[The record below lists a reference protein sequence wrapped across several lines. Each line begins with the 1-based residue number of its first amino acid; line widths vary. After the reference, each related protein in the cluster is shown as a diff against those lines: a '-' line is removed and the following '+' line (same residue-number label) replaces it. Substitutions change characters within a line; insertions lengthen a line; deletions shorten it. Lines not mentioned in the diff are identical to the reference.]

1 MPFTQNP
8 AVRLLLTLA
17 ALVVILAGIK
27 TSQQLVVPFLLS
39 LFIAIICQPV
49 INFLESFKIPKVLAV
64 TLVILVIVTLGF
76 SLASLV
82 GQSLNSF
89 SEDLP
94 QYKEK
99 LQGEIGWLTNKL
111 AEFNVHLNREQF
123 VEYFDPGAA
132 MSLAT
137 NMLSGLGNT
146 LANVFLILITTV
158 FMLFEANAVREK
170 LQTAWKKPNQHIDR
184 VYRFLRSV
192 NHYLA
197 IKTVISIGTG
207 ILAGLLCWTVGV
219 DYFVLWGVLAFLFN
233 YIPNIGSIIAAIPVV
248 LLALIQV
255 SPLAAG
261 ITAIGYVVIN
271 TVMGNIVEPKYMG
284 RGLGLS
290 SLVVF
295 LSLIFWGWL
304 LGTVGMLLSV
314 PLTMVVKIATEAS
327 DSTRWFA
334 VMLSNQ
340 QELEYME
347 NNKNQPQEQVES
359 EEKQA

>member
-1 MPFTQNP
+1 MPFTNNP
-8 AVRLLLTLA
+8 AVRLLMTLA
-17 ALVVILAGIK
+17 ALVIILAGIK

-39 LFIAIICQPV
+39 LFIAIVCQPV
-49 INFLESFKIPKVLAV
+49 INFLQGFKIPKVLAV
-64 TLVILVIVTLGF
+64 AFVIIVILTLGF

-89 SEDLP
+89 SQDLP
-94 QYKEK
+94 EYKAK
-99 LQGEIGWLTNKL
+99 LQDEIGWFTNQL
-111 AEFNVHLNREQF
+111 ASFNIHLNRQQF

-146 LANVFLILITTV
+146 LANAFLILITIV
-158 FMLFEANAVREK
+158 FMLFEADAVTDK
-170 LQTAWKKPNQHIDR
+170 LRRAWRKPTQHIES
-184 VYRFLRSV
+184 VYCFLRSV

-197 IKTVISIGTG
+197 IKTIISIITG
-207 ILAGLLCWTVGV
+207 ILAGLLCWGLGV

-248 LLALIQV
+248 LLSFIQV

-261 ITAIGYVVIN
+261 IAALGYLSIN
-271 TVMGNIVEPKYMG
+271 TIMGNFVEPKYMG
-284 RGLGLS
+284 KGMGLS

-327 DSTRWFA
+327 ESTRWFA
-334 VMLSNQ
+334 VLLSNQ
-340 QELEYME
+340 QELEFM
-347 NNKNQPQEQVES
+347 
-359 EEKQA
+359 EEKHRKSKSVSVS

>member
-1 MPFTQNP
+1 MSFSQNP
-8 AVRLLLTLA
+8 AVRLFICLA
-17 ALVVILAGIK
+17 ALVIILAGIK
-27 TSQQLVVPFLLS
+27 ASQQLVVPFLLS
-39 LFIAIICQPV
+39 LFIAIVCQPV
-49 INFLESFKIPKVLAV
+49 IGFLEKFKIPKVLAV
-64 TLVILVIVTLGF
+64 IMVVLVIMTLGF

-89 SEDLP
+89 SQDLP

-99 LQGEIGWLTNKL
+99 LQGEIGWLTGQL
-111 AEFNVHLNREQF
+111 ASFNIHLNREQF
-123 VEYFDPGAA
+123 LEYFDPGAA

-158 FMLFEANAVREK
+158 FMLFEADAVREK
-170 LQTAWKKPNQHIDR
+170 LHTAWKEPHQHVDR
-184 VYRFLRSV
+184 VYYFLRSV

-207 ILAGLLCWTVGV
+207 ILAGFLCWLIGV

-248 LLALIQV
+248 LLAFIQV

-261 ITAIGYVVIN
+261 AAALGYLVIN
-271 TVMGNIVEPKYMG
+271 TVMGNIVEPRYMG
-284 RGLGLS
+284 KGLGLS

-327 DSTRWFA
+327 ESTRWFA

-340 QELEYME
+340 QELDYLEKAE
-347 NNKNQPQEQVES
+347 FDDEQ
-359 EEKQA
+359 